1 MSPPATH
8 ECPQKNS
15 AHSVQLFGRPEGTY
29 TNVLF
34 YYVDYIYKK
43 WKIIKFK

>member
-1 MSPPATH
+1 MKPPATH

-15 AHSVQLFGRPEGTY
+15 AQTVQPVARLYAACKY

-34 YYVDYIYKK
+34 YYKLT
-43 WKIIKFK
+43 KFGNWTFS